1 VAPLEEYFSDA
12 NELVIATESVSAV
25 SVAVKKMDGR

>member
-1 VAPLEEYFSDA
+1 MWLQLLGGNFSDA

-25 SVAVKKMDGR
+25 SVAVKE